1 MGIFSNFFR
10 GKNSEKSEIT
20 DVKETIPVEVKPID
34 NKVNIDYNLYQSKVD
49 DILKELEDL
58 GYGPL
63 MLEKIKQEAMEIVN
77 KGNNSRNIEFNLDS
91 LILQLYTSNINKLKE
106 QTKSKIERDSENSN
120 YYNQLLQVEC
130 GFAIDINAEIDK
142 KIKELAD
149 EGYGGLF
156 LERFK
161 NEMLENVKNM
171 TSNELTFRTNKE
183 IFYSLENYCNSKI
196 NTIQDYKENN
206 LKRYL
211 ESARDEGE
219 KEWYKKQFEIKFGHP
234 FDYKEEIRNKIAEL
248 KEAGYGDIL
257 LERINKEIF
266 TQIDGRMNQVKSNDD
281 INQEIFYTIQKYF
294 DNKLFEINKWKE
306 DLKRKITADE
316 ANKDFYKRQFE
327 IKFGHPFNSN
337 EEIKNKIAELK
348 EAGYGDTLLKQYEQG
363 ILDKINKKIIFGK
376 KKSNFQIFN
385 EINDFFSNKLT
396 NITIER
402 ERLIKN
408 INGIMNIEET
418 EKDKQFEI
426 LYGDNVLLERQQ
438 YLIDINK
445 NEFQIKFGND
455 VLTDYVKNSIEYLK
469 TFGFSEQTISEEFQ
483 KCLNFQDN
491 NKNLMDI
498 IRQIQNATIM
508 MQNEN
513 ADLLPLL
520 MRNKKTMNE
529 ISNIFYNKKDNE
541 SGLIF
546 MKDIL
551 KTYDENRKKLYASID
566 ERVYSY
572 KKDNM
577 EKSNSADIAR
587 SLYPDNDFIIKSA
600 ELNDKET
607 DSLNLGSDKPF
618 TEWLN
623 MVKTIKQLENIEIE
637 KKSSHK

>member
-1 MGIFSNFFR
+1 
-10 GKNSEKSEIT
+10 
-20 DVKETIPVEVKPID
+20 
-34 NKVNIDYNLYQSKVD
+34 
-49 DILKELEDL
+49 
-58 GYGPL
+58 
-63 MLEKIKQEAMEIVN
+63 
-77 KGNNSRNIEFNLDS
+77 
-91 LILQLYTSNINKLKE
+91 
-106 QTKSKIERDSENSN
+106 
-120 YYNQLLQVEC
+120 
-130 GFAIDINAEIDK
+130 
-142 KIKELAD
+142 
-149 EGYGGLF
+149 
-156 LERFK
+156 
-161 NEMLENVKNM
+161 
-171 TSNELTFRTNKE
+171 
-183 IFYSLENYCNSKI
+183 
-196 NTIQDYKENN
+196 
-206 LKRYL
+206 
-211 ESARDEGE
+211 
-219 KEWYKKQFEIKFGHP
+219 
-234 FDYKEEIRNKIAEL
+234 
-248 KEAGYGDIL
+248 
-257 LERINKEIF
+257 
-266 TQIDGRMNQVKSNDD
+266 MNQVKSNDD

-426 LYGDNVLLERQQ
+426 LYGDNVLLERQK

-520 MRNKKTMNE
+520 MRNKKTMNK